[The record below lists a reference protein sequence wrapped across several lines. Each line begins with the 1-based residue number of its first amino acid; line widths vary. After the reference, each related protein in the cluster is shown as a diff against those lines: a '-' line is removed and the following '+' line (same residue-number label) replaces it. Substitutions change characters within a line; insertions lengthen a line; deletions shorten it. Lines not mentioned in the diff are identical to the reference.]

1 MGVDGDGIGGIA
13 HGLDEV
19 VDDVKDYE
27 QATHEEL
34 L

>member
-1 MGVDGDGIGGIA
+1 MGVEGDCIGGIA

-19 VDDVKDYE
+19 VDDVKEYE
-27 QATHEEL
+27 EATHEEL